1 MDQATRTLLK
11 ETGMDVDD
19 TLARFG
25 GNEALLM
32 KYVRRFPA
40 DPSFA
45 ALEQALQSGD
55 HEATQTACHT
65 LKGVSGTLGLQSL
78 YVACAELMADLRT
91 RNQAV
96 PMPARVQSVKVAY
109 RQALDT
115 VAALGATNV

>member
-32 KYVRRFPA
+32 KYVRRFPT

-55 HEATQTACHT
+55 HEATQAACHT

-91 RNQAV
+91 HNQAA
-96 PMPARVQSVKVAY
+96 PMPARVQSVKAAY
-109 RQALDT
+109 RQTLKT
-115 VAALGATNV
+115 VAALGDANA

>member
-91 RNQAV
+91 RNQAA
-96 PMPARVQSVKVAY
+96 PMPARVQSVKAAY
-109 RQALDT
+109 QQALKT
-115 VAALGATNV
+115 VAALGDANT

>member
-78 YVACAELMADLRT
+78 YVASAELMADLRT